1 MLEADGVTVNRS
13 QLNSS
18 SSKMQYS
25 IGKANRF
32 TKEKDEYFYFK
43 SALGKISFMI
53 SPILKAKDLLR
64 LGLAKRWNWGRFIS
78 RFPLPMLIAS
88 RASLNLLRRE

>member
-1 MLEADGVTVNRS
+1 MLEADGATVNRS

-32 TKEKDEYFYFK
+32 PKEKDEYFL
-43 SALGKISFMI
+43 S
-53 SPILKAKDLLR
+53 
-64 LGLAKRWNWGRFIS
+64 
-78 RFPLPMLIAS
+78 
-88 RASLNLLRRE
+88 